1 MNPELFKRLPRAF
14 AIGVPLE
21 VVLFGL
27 TLVQGVPST
36 PPAHLL
42 SRLVIATQL
51 FGLRLVDRLGV
62 CCGIPAP
69 GQPPLHTVSSGFI
82 LAGVL
87 NAIGVSVVVFV
98 ILNLLSLREIN
109 AQTVG
114 TNPPAPGA

>member
-1 MNPELFKRLPRAF
+1 MNPEIFRRLPRAF

-21 VVLFGL
+21 VVLFAL
-27 TLVQGVPST
+27 TLVQGVPSS
-36 PPAHLL
+36 PPADLL

-69 GQPPLHTVSSGFI
+69 GQPPLHIVSSGFI

-87 NAIGVSVVVFV
+87 NVIGVSLVVFM
-98 ILNLLSLREIN
+98 ILNLLGLRETN
-109 AQTVG
+109 ARTVG
-114 TNPPAPGA
+114 TKPPAPEA